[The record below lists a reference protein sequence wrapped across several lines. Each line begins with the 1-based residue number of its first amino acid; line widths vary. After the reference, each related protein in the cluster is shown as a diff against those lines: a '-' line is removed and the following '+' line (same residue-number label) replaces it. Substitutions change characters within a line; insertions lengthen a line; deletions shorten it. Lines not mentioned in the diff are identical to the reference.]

1 MTTTARL
8 PRAAAAASDPK
19 ALAAARE
26 ALKREHAIDAVAAG
40 VLAACALG
48 PSVLL
53 GPIQLLVGGA
63 GTGLHAID
71 GRVQQPGKGLGRPRG
86 FQESDAIPDAARVGA
101 PALPAALSTAL
112 ASFGSATL
120 ARALGPAI
128 DMARRVSKP
137 RMELLRRMAE
147 RGPIA
152 LTHARVAAEL
162 VLVAG
167 RGQGGLLSER
177 DLEELRPAVVRAES
191 SRLEGG
197 RLATVP
203 WGAEPVR
210 AAVTALD
217 PVGARG
223 EPASLPSRVV
233 RIVAAV
239 DARGQFAIA
248 CYEVAE
254 RGLAI
259 EALDLVAPLLAFPV
273 LRGRTRVP
281 PGFPCAAAAPIALRE
296 DDGALGLAAGVG
308 GEDDAEGTLGSWLA
322 SGDVAKAHAA
332 PGLVAL
338 LRSARGV
345 KAL

>member
-1 MTTTARL
+1 MTKPTRL

-19 ALAAARE
+19 ALAVARD

-53 GPIQLLVGGA
+53 GPVQLLVGGA

-86 FQESDAIPDAARVGA
+86 FQESDPIPDAARVGA

-137 RMELLRRMAE
+137 RMELLRRLAE
-147 RGPIA
+147 RGPLA
-152 LTHARVAAEL
+152 LTHARVSQEL

-167 RGQGGLLSER
+167 RGQGGLLSAR

-191 SRLEGG
+191 SPLEGG

-210 AAVTALD
+210 GAVRTVD
-217 PVGARG
+217 PGSAQLEGV
-223 EPASLPSRVV
+223 SLPSRVT

-259 EALDLVAPLLAFPV
+259 EALDLVAPLVAFPV

-281 PGFPCAAAAPIALRE
+281 PGFACPAAAPIGLRE
-296 DDGALGLAAGVG
+296 DDGVLGAVAGVG
-308 GEDDAEGTLGSWLA
+308 GEDDAERTLGVWLA
-322 SGDVAKAHAA
+322 SGDDAKARA
-332 PGLVAL
+332 PAGLVAL

-345 KAL
+345 KSL